1 MGRRK
6 TGLAEDIFTLMA
18 AAPWWLGIVLAAVA
32 LIALQLAAG
41 MEVRPPANAK
51 GAGSFVVLQ
60 AVKSGASLLR
70 WLLPPLLLAA
80 AGVSYLKQRRTQT
93 AAAAPRARGSSHR
106 CPRASWMRRGMP
118 TSGSGASRALTYP
131 LCRVTD
137 RRSGR
142 RTC

>member
-6 TGLAEDIFTLMA
+6 TGLAEDIFTLIA
-18 AAPWWLGIVLAAVA
+18 AAPWWLGVVLAAVT

-60 AVKSGASLLR
+60 AIKSSASLLR

-80 AGVSYLKQRRTQT
+80 AGVSYLKQRRTAT
-93 AAAAPRARGSSHR
+93 ATEAPRARGISPQR
-106 CPRASWMRRGMP
+106 P
-118 TSGSGASRALTYP
+118 
-131 LCRVTD
+131 
-137 RRSGR
+137 SGR
-142 RTC
+142 TR